1 MSFMGLLRRLLR
13 CAVVLALILAVIW
26 ATSALYLDIR
36 VSWLRIPLAL
46 TFLILVATALIAVRR
61 REIAVTL
68 CFALFAAVL
77 AWWMTL
83 SPSND
88 RPWQLDVAQTP
99 WADVEGDKVTIH
111 NVRNFDYSTET
122 DYRVNWETR
131 TVDLSAIRG
140 IDLFMNYWGSPAIAH
155 TILSFDFGAS
165 PPIAI
170 SIETRK
176 ELGQTYSAFLGF
188 FRQFAL
194 IYVIGDERD
203 IVRVRTN
210 YRKGEDL
217 YLYHS
222 RSTPAHARDV
232 FVDYL
237 KTANDLHV
245 HPKWYNALTTNCT
258 TSIFPHLTGS
268 DRIPKDW
275 RILLN
280 GYADQMAYE
289 QGKLAGDLP
298 FDELKRRAHINS
310 VARAAD
316 QAPDFSRQ
324 IRVGRPGFE

>member
-1 MSFMGLLRRLLR
+1 MGLLRRLLR

>member
-1 MSFMGLLRRLLR
+1 MGLLRRLFR
-13 CAVVLALILAVIW
+13 FAVVLALMLAVIW
-26 ATSALYLDIR
+26 AAAALYLDVRI
-36 VSWLRIPLAL
+36 SWLRIPLAL
-46 TFLILVATALIAVRR
+46 TFLILVALALLAVRR
-61 REIAVTL
+61 REIGVGL
-68 CFALFAAVL
+68 CIALFGGVL
-77 AWWMTL
+77 VWWMTL

-88 RPWQLDVAQTP
+88 RPWLQDVAQTP
-99 WADVEGDKVTIH
+99 WADFKGDNVTIH
-111 NVRNFDYSTET
+111 NVRNFDYSSET

-131 TVDLSAIRG
+131 TVNLSAIRG
-140 IDLFMNYWGSPAIAH
+140 ADLYMNYWGSPAIAH
-155 TILSFDFGAS
+155 TILSFDFGDG

-176 ELGQTYSAFLGF
+176 ELGQTYSALLGF
-188 FRQFAL
+188 FRQYEL
-194 IYVIGDERD
+194 VYVIGDERD

-245 HPKWYNALTTNCT
+245 RPQWYNALASNCT
-258 TSIFPHLTGS
+258 TNIFQHLTGN
-268 DRIPKDW
+268 DRIPWDW
-275 RILLN
+275 RVLLN

-289 QGKLAGDLP
+289 NGRLAGDLP

-310 VARAAD
+310 AAKAAD
-316 QAPDFSRQ
+316 QAPDFSRR